1 MVKSCGGRWKNSRE
15 RSRRSRAI
23 IPSTVVLQLNEYAA
37 TRGYSKYNLVEPVI
51 KSKNMTIEEL
61 GREPRKASQK
71 FFMHK

>member
-1 MVKSCGGRWKNSRE
+1 
-15 RSRRSRAI
+15 
-23 IPSTVVLQLNEYAA
+23 VVLQLNEYAA